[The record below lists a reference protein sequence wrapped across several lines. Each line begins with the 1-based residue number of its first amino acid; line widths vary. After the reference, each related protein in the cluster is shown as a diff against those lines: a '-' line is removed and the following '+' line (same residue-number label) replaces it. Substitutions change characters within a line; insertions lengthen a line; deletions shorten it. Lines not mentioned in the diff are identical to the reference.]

1 MLITQNM
8 KMAEVIHM
16 NYTLLPVLNRFE
28 IELGFGDSSVEEVC
42 KINNVNVHFFL
53 EIVNA
58 FNDKDYFPKKNLQQ
72 FSVSLIVNYLR
83 KNHIYYISEI
93 IPHIEQTINSLS
105 DNSKNSKLLKNFFA
119 EYKKELLFHIEREE
133 NVVYPYVI
141 EIEKINSS
149 SKSTENLN
157 KYSIDIFADEHEN
170 IEEKLFDLKNIII
183 KYMPSR
189 TESGIYNKILFDLF
203 TLEKDLNDH
212 SRIEEKVL
220 IPKVR
225 EIEKLL
231 KKH

>member
-16 NYTLLPVLNRFE
+16 NYTLLPVINRFE
-28 IELGFGDSSVEEVC
+28 IELGFGDSTVEEVC
-42 KINNVNVHFFL
+42 KINKVNVHFFL
-53 EIVNA
+53 EIINA

-93 IPHIEQTINSLS
+93 IPHIEQAINSLS

-119 EYKKELLFHIEREE
+119 EYKKELLYHIEREE
-133 NVVYPYVI
+133 KVVYPYVI
-141 EIEKINSS
+141 DIETANNST
-149 SKSTENLN
+149 KHADNLS

-225 EIEKLL
+225 EIEKSL